1 MSSYITL
8 RTFSSEELL
17 LDEEQA
23 RQVLKF
29 FFKAEHT
36 FIDDL
41 TMSDRTRGF
50 AQGLL
55 VEAIDASYAMGYVEA
70 LFRSA
75 AKQNQGPMKV
85 IKAFG
90 KRAARHWF
98 RHASSNDLMDV
109 KIYESV
115 VSTIARNFRS
125 ALRVDLAKA
134 RTERPHGAMLT
145 YQARQLN
152 DRVWG

>member
-8 RTFSSEELL
+8 RTFSAEELL
-17 LDEEQA
+17 LGEEET

-36 FIDDL
+36 FIDGL
-41 TMSDRTRGF
+41 TMSDNARGF

-70 LFRSA
+70 MFRSA
-75 AKQNQGPMKV
+75 ANPNQGPVKV

-90 KRAARHWF
+90 KKAARHWF
-98 RHASSNDLMDV
+98 KHASSNDLMNV
-109 KIYESV
+109 KVYESV

-125 ALRVDLAKA
+125 ILRTELAKT
-134 RTERPHGAMLT
+134 RTERPHGAMLA
-145 YQARQLN
+145 YQTRQSS